1 MPKRSLIQGAI
12 ILFTAN
18 LFNRILGFVYQYLIM
33 KHIGSE
39 VYGLYQMVF
48 PLYMTILV
56 FSTAGIPLAVSKM
69 ISEKISL
76 GQEGEAKKIF
86 RLAISLLILL
96 SVTVTLVIFLN
107 SSLIIAKCFPDP
119 RVFYVFRICIPA
131 ILIVSVSSAFRGYF
145 QGHQNMVPSATSQ
158 IFEQIF
164 RITTGFYLGVR
175 LLDYGIQFGAAG
187 LALGMLFGE
196 LAGLLIIM
204 MHYFL
209 SRKNHIPSQSITRIS
224 YYRILKEIFSLSLP
238 ITGSRLVFSG
248 LSALDAVI
256 IPRQLQAAGY
266 SLRHATSLFGELN
279 GTVFTLLSFPSVF
292 TFALATSLV
301 PAISEAMARKE
312 YKIAKI
318 RCSDSIRLT
327 ILIGLPCI
335 IILYCFADLLA
346 GIFKSADIAPVL
358 KMLSLGGIFTYL
370 HQTTTGILQ
379 GLGKTHLPL
388 IHSLI
393 GGAVRIPLMIHLT
406 AMPQFGL
413 IGTAAAYLTGFII
426 VALLNLIAVSHY
438 VKLKINLNNTVL
450 KPFTAGAAMM
460 LLILFLDK
468 ITQST
473 SVVTLLISTAGFA
486 VYVLVLFLNGGVH
499 FNELKRI
506 PIINGILQ
514 RLNFKY

>member
-18 LFNRILGFVYQYLIM
+18 LFNRILGFIYQYLIM

-76 GQEGEAKKIF
+76 GQEEEAKKIF
-86 RLAISLLILL
+86 RLAISLLVFL
-96 SVTVTLVIFLN
+96 SIVVTLIIYLN

-131 ILIVSVSSAFRGYF
+131 IFIVSVSSAFRGYF
-145 QGHQNMVPSATSQ
+145 QGHQNMLPSATSQ

-164 RITTGFYLGVR
+164 RITTGFFLGTKF
-175 LLDYGIQFGAAG
+175 LDYGVQFGAAG
-187 LALGMLFGE
+187 LALGMLIGE

-204 MHYFL
+204 MHYFA
-209 SRKNHIPSQSITRIS
+209 SRRKYPCTQSKAEIS
-224 YYRILKEIFSLSLP
+224 SLRILKEMFTLSLP
-238 ITGSRLVFSG
+238 VTGSRLVFSG
-248 LSALDAVI
+248 LSALDAFI

-301 PAISEAMARKE
+301 PAISEAIARKE
-312 YKIAKI
+312 YKTAKI
-318 RCSDSIRLT
+318 RCADSIRLT
-327 ILIGLPCI
+327 IIIGLPCI
-335 IILYCFADLLA
+335 VILYCYADLLA
-346 GIFKSADIAPVL
+346 GIFNSADIAPVL
-358 KMLSLGGIFTYL
+358 QILSLGGIFTYL

-393 GGAVRIPLMIHLT
+393 GGAIRIPLMIQLT
-406 AMPQFGL
+406 AIPQLGL

-426 VALLNLIAVSHY
+426 VALLNLIAVCHY
-438 VKLKINLNNTVL
+438 VKLKIDLNTIVL
-450 KPFTAGAAMM
+450 KPFTAAAGMM
-460 LLILFLDK
+460 LLILFLDRVIQK
-468 ITQST
+468 T
-473 SVVTLLISTAGFA
+473 SVGSLLISIAGFT
-486 VYVLVLFLNGGVH
+486 VYIAILFINGGLSI
-499 FNELKRI
+499 NELKKI
-506 PIINGILQ
+506 PFVNGILKQ
-514 RLNFKY
+514 LNFRY